1 VAADKAGDYKAALG
15 FFQDANQLDV
25 RIADVLNMLAHS
37 QRMLGMIDNAI
48 ANYKKALSLRPISPQ
63 AREYLG
69 AACIQAALHE
79 IEILKNYGS
88 SGDEFRNDL
97 IGALKAAGSG
107 L

>member
-1 VAADKAGDYKAALG
+1 
-15 FFQDANQLDV
+15 
-25 RIADVLNMLAHS
+25 VLNMLAHS
-37 QRMLGMIDNAI
+37 QRMLGMIDDAI
-48 ANYKKALSLRPISPQ
+48 ENYKKALSLRPIFPQ

-69 AACIQAALHE
+69 EAYIQAALRE

-97 IGALKAAGSG
+97 VSALKAADSG